1 MMKLY
6 TYIITRDYG
15 FAPNPY
21 GGMCTLA
28 TCKPQIRRGAVI
40 GDWIA
45 AFGGM
50 NTPVRGK
57 LVMLMQVE
65 KVCSYDE
72 YWEDEQYSK
81 KKPIFNRSM
90 NEAYGDNIYHHVDG
104 KWMQE
109 LSHHSN
115 SDGSINYTNLSR
127 DTGTDRVLISTSNY
141 YYFGNN
147 AIEVPDIFKDFA
159 NCGRGHRVFCDDVII
174 NQFVDY
180 VFTNNPYP
188 GINGIPFNRRVGE
201 FAHYKGE
208 R

>member
-1 MMKLY
+1 MKLY

-21 GGMCTLA
+21 GEMCTLA

-40 GDWIA
+40 GDWVA
-45 AFGGM
+45 AFGGA

-57 LVMLMQVE
+57 LVMLMQVQ

-72 YWEDEQYSK
+72 YWEDEQYKK
-81 KKPIFNRSM
+81 KKPVYNRSM

-104 KWMQE
+104 KWIQE

-115 SDGSINYTNLSR
+115 RDGSINYKNLNR
-127 DTGTDRVLISTSNY
+127 DTGTDRVLISNCNY

-147 AIEVPDIFKDFA
+147 AIDIPDIFQDFA
-159 NCGRGHRVFCDDVII
+159 NCGRGHRVFDDEILI
-174 NQFVDY
+174 NQFVEY
-180 VFTNNPYP
+180 VFTNTPHP

-208 R
+208 